1 MRVKSL
7 AQENNAI
14 FSGLESGLLD
24 PETSVTMRPQH
35 LTLEIV
41 RIKQF
46 HALLFM
52 VLLLRC
58 LRYTLVSAEINILLL

>member
-7 AQENNAI
+7 SQENNAV

-24 PETSVTMRPQH
+24 PETSVAMKPQH

-41 RIKQF
+41 RINQF

-52 VLLLRC
+52 LFLLRC